1 MDLSKIIEYQ
11 TLDSKLFKIE
21 RELKNNENKKIANQ
35 MHQNMKDAQT
45 KTLKLEERAGALL
58 TEIEKV
64 KKQFQIQQEK
74 MNEFVARDLSK
85 MSKEEV
91 DKLAVLK
98 DKLSQN
104 LVILD
109 KNLSSLAETV
119 NAVLTEFNKTI
130 KLANNC
136 KEQYLK
142 CKQAYEN
149 DVKAVEKDKN
159 DIIKELQKLEKGID
173 GKIMEEYKKRRN
185 ENIFPVLV
193 KLNGNSCGGCHIEL
207 PYANISSLD
216 VNGILSCEH
225 CHRLIYKG

>member
-109 KNLSSLAETV
+109 K
-119 NAVLTEFNKTI
+119 I
-130 KLANNC
+130 
-136 KEQYLK
+136 
-142 CKQAYEN
+142 
-149 DVKAVEKDKN
+149 
-159 DIIKELQKLEKGID
+159 
-173 GKIMEEYKKRRN
+173 
-185 ENIFPVLV
+185 
-193 KLNGNSCGGCHIEL
+193 
-207 PYANISSLD
+207 
-216 VNGILSCEH
+216 
-225 CHRLIYKG
+225 